1 MFVWIQNL
9 RAANRQ
15 PSTNTKTKLDLTKAI
30 PGFSQIPDCGAKIR
44 IVFETTKSFL
54 HFFAIGVSFS
64 IKLPHFAVKYSL
76 KLSLQPSIQQLV
88 LLWAERT
95 DRGAREQ

>member
-30 PGFSQIPDCGAKIR
+30 LGFSQIPDCAAKIR
-44 IVFETTKSFL
+44 IVF
-54 HFFAIGVSFS
+54 
-64 IKLPHFAVKYSL
+64 
-76 KLSLQPSIQQLV
+76 
-88 LLWAERT
+88 
-95 DRGAREQ
+95 